1 MVHFSEIYPFPPVDG
16 FDYLTVMKNAKLCLC
31 IEHNATGQFAHL
43 MRAET
48 GYEFTTRIN
57 RYDGRPFTVE
67 NLLGEIN
74 AHLG

>member
-1 MVHFSEIYPFPPVDG
+1 MNS
-16 FDYLTVMKNAKLCLC
+16 AKLCLC
-31 IEHNATGQFAHL
+31 IEHNATGQFASM

-48 GYEFTTRIN
+48 GYEFKAKIH